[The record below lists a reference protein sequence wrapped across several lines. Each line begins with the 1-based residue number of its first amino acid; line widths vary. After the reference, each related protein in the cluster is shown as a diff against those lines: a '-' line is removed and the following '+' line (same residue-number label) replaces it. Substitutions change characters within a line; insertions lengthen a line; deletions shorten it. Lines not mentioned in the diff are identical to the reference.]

1 MAHAAPPAP
10 AAAPRQHALD
20 GLRAVAALSVVG
32 YHAWLYTLPT
42 VSSAERGGTSD
53 YVWHELRLGLVL
65 FFVLSGFLLYGPWVR
80 SAATGGRAPSVR
92 GYAIRRAGR
101 ILPAYWVAIA
111 ASVLLLWWYDRTPGV
126 RLPDGGNLWLFAV
139 FGQNFRADT
148 LLTLNPPS
156 WTLAVEATFYL
167 ALPLLGLL
175 ALRGRRAGVV
185 LAPVLFLLAGVAY
198 NYAMSSRGGLSP
210 IVSKVLPAYTPYFGV
225 GMLAAVLAYGR
236 TLAPRVGW
244 ALLGAGVVLV
254 VGDALWAAD
263 AATRGSHDQALRIW
277 RDLPAATGFA
287 LVLLAVT
294 TAVRAPRLLTAR
306 PVVRVGE
313 LSYGIYLWHVPLLL
327 FLRAQGVLPLFTTG
341 ALAVILPLTFL
352 VAAASWRF
360 VEQPAQAWSRRV
372 ASRGAGARDPGT
384 AEAALAG
391 AGAG

>member
-10 AAAPRQHALD
+10 APAPRQHALD
-20 GLRAVAALSVVG
+20 GLRAVAALSVVA

-42 VSSAERGGTSD
+42 VSSGARGRTSD

-80 SAATGGRAPSVR
+80 SVATGGKAPSVR

-111 ASVLLLWWYDRTPGV
+111 ASVLLLWWSDSTPGV

-156 WTLAVEATFYL
+156 WTLAVEATFYV
-167 ALPLLGLL
+167 ALPLLGLI
-175 ALRGRRAGVV
+175 AVRGRRLGVV
-185 LAPVLFLLAGVAY
+185 LAPVVFLLAGVVY
-198 NYAMSSRGGLSP
+198 NLLLSDQGGLSP
-210 IVSKVLPAYTPYFGV
+210 IVSKILPAYMPYFGV
-225 GMLAAVLAYGR
+225 GMLAAVYAYGR
-236 TLAPRVGW
+236 TLAPRLGW
-244 ALLGAGVVLV
+244 ALLAAGVVLV
-254 VGDALWAAD
+254 VGDATWAAE
-263 AATRGSHDQALRIW
+263 AASRGSHDQALRIW

-294 TAVRAPRLLTAR
+294 TAARAPRLLTAR
-306 PVVRVGE
+306 PVVWVGE

-327 FLRAQGVLPLFTTG
+327 FLRAHGVLPLFTTG
-341 ALAVILPLTFL
+341 ALVVILPLTFL
-352 VAAASWRF
+352 VAAASWRWI
-360 VEQPAQAWSRRV
+360 ERPAQAWSRRL
-372 ASRGAGARDPGT
+372 AARGSTPRDPGT

-391 AGAG
+391 AR